1 MDIALLKQYINVY
14 KQNLA
19 KDPEKHT
26 KDLAE
31 RKERIAFYQSWTKE
45 RILSMTEEN
54 FYDYLSRLWAML
66 IWGNKHY
73 VVDKM
78 IADNGFDTQ
87 KRELS
92 ELIWGASPIIKRWDN
107 FLKSVKG
114 FGPATISEILCHVY
128 PDQCMLWNRRA
139 YVGLNYLGV
148 TGLPKYNYQM
158 TGKKYA
164 ELSGVTQ
171 EIAEEMMAEGV
182 ENVNL
187 LTVDYFIWDELQVE
201 ENLSNIYAAGKKPK
215 KAPIVEEKLDTASAE
230 FIHNEI
236 RDKLSDIGKW
246 LGFNADTEKKVAEG
260 SKVDTIWESTIGN
273 MGRIIYVFEVQTKG
287 SIDSLIINLLK
298 ALNNPAVQG
307 VVAVSDAA
315 QLDKIRKHAEQ
326 VPNLGAKLKYW
337 DYKKVLEVHD
347 ALEMVNESINSLGL
361 VPQGF

>member
-1 MDIALLKQYINVY
+1 MDNVLLKRHIDIY
-14 KQNLA
+14 KKNLA

-26 KDLAE
+26 RDLAE
-31 RKERIAFYQSWTKE
+31 RKERIAYYQSWTKE
-45 RILSMTEEN
+45 MILAMTVEGLYE
-54 FYDYLSRLWAML
+54 YISKLWAML
-66 IWGNKHY
+66 IWGNKKY

-78 IADNGFDTQ
+78 IQDNGFEMLT
-87 KRELS
+87 KELS
-92 ELIWGASPIIKRWDN
+92 ELVWGPSPLIKRWDG
-107 FLKSVKG
+107 FLKNMKG

-128 PDQCMLWNRRA
+128 PDKCMLWNRRA
-139 YVGLNYLGV
+139 YVGMSYLGV
-148 TGLPKYNYQM
+148 TGLPRYNYQM
-158 TGKKYA
+158 TGQKYA
-164 ELSGVTQ
+164 ELSGVAQ
-171 EIAEEMMAEGV
+171 KIADEMRTEGV
-182 ENVNL
+182 EDVNL

-201 ENLSNIYAAGKKPK
+201 QNLSKIHATGKKPK
-215 KAPIVEEKLDTASAE
+215 MVPVIEEKLDADSAD

-260 SKVDTIWESTIGN
+260 SKVDTIWEATIGN
-273 MGRIIYVFEVQTKG
+273 MGRVIYIFEVQTKG
-287 SIDSLIINLLK
+287 SVDSLILNLLK

-337 DYKKVLEVHD
+337 DYKKVLEVHE

>member
-1 MDIALLKQYINVY
+1 MNIALLKKHIGTY
-14 KQNLA
+14 KEKLS
-19 KDPEKHT
+19 KDPDKHT
-26 KDLAE
+26 ADLLE
-31 RKERIAFYQSWTKE
+31 REERIHYYQSWTKE
-45 RILSMTEEN
+45 RLLSMTEED

-78 IADNGFDTQ
+78 ITDNGFDSL

-92 ELIWGASPIIKRWDN
+92 ELIWGAPPVVKRWDT
-107 FLKSVKG
+107 FLKNVKG

-139 YVGLNYLGV
+139 YVGLNYLGIA
-148 TGLPKYNYQM
+148 GLPRYNYQM

-164 ELSGVTQ
+164 DLSSVAQ
-171 EIAEEMMAEGV
+171 KIAEEMRTAGIGD
-182 ENVNL
+182 VNL

-201 ENLSNIYAAGKKPK
+201 QNLSKIYEADKKPK
-215 KAPIVEEKLDTASAE
+215 TAPVPEEKNDIDVAD

-236 RDKLSDIGKW
+236 RDKLSEIGKW
-246 LGFNADTEKKVAEG
+246 LGFNTDTEKKVAEG

-273 MGRIIYVFEVQTKG
+273 MGRIIYIFEVQTKG
-287 SIDSLIINLLK
+287 SMDSLIINLLK

-315 QLDKIRKHAEQ
+315 QLDKIKKHAEQ